1 MTTRLSLPSCAA
13 SRITGRK
20 IKSSSA
26 LISISLRRRDE
37 SDAPKKKLRENTNVQ
52 STTVKRHMG
61 KFSFFWTNISI
72 FTELRLTCDSIFV
85 WSIKTTMPNCRTK
98 LLPTV
103 KTKLKRPLNQRS
115 QPVLIRSAIWL
126 TIRTSFWALVLTRW
140 PKLMRIPMNR
150 SMENQ
155 TVNQ

>member
-1 MTTRLSLPSCAA
+1 MTTRRSLTSCAA
-13 SRITGRK
+13 SRPTGRK

-52 STTVKRHMG
+52 STTVKRHM
-61 KFSFFWTNISI
+61 
-72 FTELRLTCDSIFV
+72 ELRLTCDSIFV

-98 LLPTV
+98 SLPTV